1 MVREQMKQRH
11 GKFLLETRTFGKP
24 MYLYEVGT
32 ANVGT
37 PDEQSYLNWTRYAN
51 EAQGFET
58 AKTARAMVERLS
70 LYGYDGAVMVCMR
83 KGGQERYGL

>member
-11 GKFLLETRTFGKP
+11 GKFLLGTRTFGKLH
-24 MYLYEVGT
+24 YLYEAGT

-37 PDEQSYLNWTRYAN
+37 PEEQSYVNWTRYAN
-51 EAQGFET
+51 DAQGFKT
-58 AKTARAMVERLS
+58 AKTARAMAERLS

-83 KGGQERYGL
+83 KGG